1 MVERSSPI
9 QAPGP
14 GAKDNQNGLQSTYVS
29 PFVAAAVFAA
39 SPLAAPARAD
49 DAAVAATYRDIEQTL
64 GRVPSFVNLFAKA
77 ALPGAWLEAK
87 ALTFSDNTAL
97 PPKMK
102 ALISLAVAAQIPC
115 TYCIWSDTQ
124 DARRAGATEE
134 EIREAVAIAGLTRQ
148 TSTIFNG
155 MQLDFETFKR
165 EMGGDALPPQ
175 AKK

>member
-1 MVERSSPI
+1 MDFNRLTLTAI
-9 QAPGP
+9 
-14 GAKDNQNGLQSTYVS
+14 
-29 PFVAAAVFAA
+29 VAAAVLAA
-39 SPLAAPARAD
+39 SALPVPARAD
-49 DAAVAATYRDIEQTL
+49 DAEIAAIYKDIEQTL
-64 GRVPSFVNLFAKA
+64 GGVPSFVNAFAKA

-87 ALTFSDNTAL
+87 SLTFSDNTAL

-115 TYCIWSDTQ
+115 TYCVWSDTQ

-175 AKK
+175 ARK